1 MLKYFLLYIL
11 EPFGIFL
18 EVIFIMDVITYIV
31 MAVQLLCAVALIAVI
46 TMQSGKNSGLSSVVG
61 GGSET
66 FLGKG
71 KSKTAD
77 ARLASMTKWIAGVFV
92 LLTFI
97 LNLL

>member
-1 MLKYFLLYIL
+1 MGAVTI
-11 EPFGIFL
+11 
-18 EVIFIMDVITYIV
+18 IV
-31 MAVQLLCAVALIAVI
+31 MIIQMLCAVGLIAII

-71 KSKTAD
+71 KAKGWD
-77 ARLASMTKWIAGVFV
+77 AKLAAVTKWIAGAFV

>member
-1 MLKYFLLYIL
+1 MT
-11 EPFGIFL
+11 
-18 EVIFIMDVITYIV
+18 VITYIV
-31 MAVQLLCAVALIAVI
+31 IAIQMLCAVALIAIV

-61 GGSET
+61 GGSDT

-71 KSKTAD
+71 KSKTMD
-77 ARLASMTKWIAGVFV
+77 AKLAALTKWIAGAFV

>member
-1 MLKYFLLYIL
+1 MTVL
-11 EPFGIFL
+11 
-18 EVIFIMDVITYIV
+18 TYIV
-31 MAVQLLCAVALIAVI
+31 IAIQMLCAVALIAIV

-61 GGSET
+61 GGSDT

-71 KSKTAD
+71 KSKTMD
-77 ARLASMTKWIAGVFV
+77 AKLASMTKWIAGVFV